1 MYSDRNRRIRRAS
14 LIAVTGNGLLAAAKV
29 TAGLIAGSMAVVGDG
44 IDTSSDVLASFV
56 TLVAVQVMAKPPD
69 RTHPYGH
76 SRAETVATKMLAFFL
91 FFVGA
96 QLAMTSVTR
105 ILDGRQLQIPSPLA
119 LYITGVSIAGK
130 IFLAWSQLR
139 ASHRTSSPMLEAN
152 AKNMLN
158 DIYISAAVL
167 VGLVFTLWL
176 ELPVVDLLLAAA
188 VSMWIMKTAVQIYL
202 ETNLEIMEGLRD
214 QHLYEEI
221 FRAVDEVPDAHNP
234 HRTRIRKI
242 GNMYVIDLDI
252 EVDGGRTVLQA
263 HDIAQ
268 QVEERINSSIRNV
281 YDIMVHVE
289 PLGNVE
295 EDEKYGRS
303 EAE

>member
-1 MYSDRNRRIRRAS
+1 MDTDRNRRIRKAS
-14 LIAVTGNGLLAAAKV
+14 LTAVAGNGTLAAAKV
-29 TAGLIAGSMAVVGDG
+29 AAGLVAGSMAVVGDG

-56 TLVAVQVMAKPPD
+56 TLVAVQIMAKPPD

-76 SRAETVATKMLAFFL
+76 SRAETVATKIVAFFL

-105 ILDGRQLQIPSPLA
+105 ILQAQELRVPSPLA
-119 LYITGVSIAGK
+119 LYVTGVSIAGK
-130 IFLAWSQLR
+130 ILLAWNQFR
-139 ASHRTSSPMLEAN
+139 ASRRTSSPMLEAN

-158 DIYISAAVL
+158 DIFISCAVL
-167 VGLVFTLWL
+167 GGLVFTLRL
-176 ELPVVDLLLAAA
+176 ELPIVDLLLAAA
-188 VSMWIMKTAVQIYL
+188 VSLWIMKTAVRIHL
-202 ETNLEIMEGLRD
+202 ETNLEVMEGLAD

-221 FRAVDEVPDAHNP
+221 FVAVAEVPGAYNP
-234 HRTRIRKI
+234 HRTRVRKI

-252 EVDGGRTVLQA
+252 EVDGGLTVLQA
-263 HDIAQ
+263 HDVAQ
-268 QVEERINSSIRNV
+268 QVEERIKTSIRNV

-295 EDEKYGRS
+295 EDEKY
-303 EAE
+303 